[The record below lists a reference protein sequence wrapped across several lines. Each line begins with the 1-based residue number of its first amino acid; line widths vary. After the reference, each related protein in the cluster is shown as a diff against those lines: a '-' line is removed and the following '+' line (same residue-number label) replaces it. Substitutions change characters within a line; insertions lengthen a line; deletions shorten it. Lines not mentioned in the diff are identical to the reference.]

1 MTMKTQSNEE
11 KQYKSIF
18 PLVDEYLDNETKD
31 TDGCAIGMVI
41 VLIFIVLIL
50 FIIYICIR

>member
-1 MTMKTQSNEE
+1 MTMKAKSNEE

-50 FIIYICIR
+50 YIIYILIK